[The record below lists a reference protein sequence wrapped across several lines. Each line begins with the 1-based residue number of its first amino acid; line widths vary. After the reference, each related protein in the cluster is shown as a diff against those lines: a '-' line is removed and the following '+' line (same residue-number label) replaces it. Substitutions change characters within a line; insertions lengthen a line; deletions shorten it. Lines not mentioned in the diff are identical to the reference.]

1 MEHVLLSGVKINYRH
16 RARQSEIACDERMW
30 WNW

>member
-1 MEHVLLSGVKINYRH
+1 MERVLLSGVKINCHYS
-16 RARQSEIACDERMW
+16 ARQSEIACDERMW